1 MLLMLRQQDEGDAP
15 MTIRNLTG
23 SDFESTITS
32 NDIVLVDFWAAW
44 CGRRQLA
51 EQSNTGQSNTGQSST
66 GQPSTEQ
73 SATEQSVT
81 V

>member
-51 EQSNTGQSNTGQSST
+51 EQSNTGQSSTEQSA
-66 GQPSTEQ
+66 TEQ

-81 V
+81 A